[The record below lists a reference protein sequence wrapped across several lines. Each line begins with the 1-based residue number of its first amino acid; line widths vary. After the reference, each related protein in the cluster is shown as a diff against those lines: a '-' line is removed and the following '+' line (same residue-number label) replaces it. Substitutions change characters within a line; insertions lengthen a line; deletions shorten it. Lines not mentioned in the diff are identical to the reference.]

1 MKEIP
6 MFRIFAMATTLFLL
20 SVAHVSAQL
29 PACWSANEL
38 QFKAGEELFHQD
50 IPEAYIPPPSDPP
63 VVVNEGFN
71 FGAKALRRVDMP
83 NDEKLVSLT
92 FDIGEQPHEISGYQG
107 RIVDYLRKN
116 GIEAT
121 MFLGGKWMLTHP
133 VRTRQMIA
141 DPLFEVANHGWEHRN
156 LRLLN
161 RQDQLDSIVRAQTAY
176 RTVRQPLENAT
187 CSFDGSN
194 QPATAVSTHEMK
206 LYRFPFGACK
216 QSSLELIEEMG
227 MVAVQWDVV
236 SADPWK
242 GQTTARMVK
251 SVLSRTKPGSILIFH
266 ANGRGWKTDEA
277 IPLIVSGL
285 KKKGYSFRTVSNLL
299 SVPGAKPV
307 LSNTC
312 YDQKP
317 GDSDRYDDIATK
329 LHARYERYLKK
340 MRK

>member
-1 MKEIP
+1 
-6 MFRIFAMATTLFLL
+6 
-20 SVAHVSAQL
+20 
-29 PACWSANEL
+29 
-38 QFKAGEELFHQD
+38 
-50 IPEAYIPPPSDPP
+50 
-63 VVVNEGFN
+63 
-71 FGAKALRRVDMP
+71 
-83 NDEKLVSLT
+83 
-92 FDIGEQPHEISGYQG
+92 
-107 RIVDYLRKN
+107 
-116 GIEAT
+116 
-121 MFLGGKWMLTHP
+121 
-133 VRTRQMIA
+133 
-141 DPLFEVANHGWEHRN
+141 
-156 LRLLN
+156 
-161 RQDQLDSIVRAQTAY
+161 
-176 RTVRQPLENAT
+176 
-187 CSFDGSN
+187 
-194 QPATAVSTHEMK
+194 MK